1 MHRQPAAVPGLR
13 FYGQWKSAK
22 KLYRLGRHKNSGLEI
37 VLVSKGELRWEIEG
51 REYTLGADTLFYTL
65 PWQAHGGVEEIQ
77 PSSEITYLCVALDK
91 SHAERRRQFGFDR
104 ALGFSAREE
113 RRISTELS
121 RARSQAVP
129 TGPHTQP
136 LFDLFLQCAESPG
149 RLGSVRAR
157 ECIKLII
164 LELAERAGVARRR
177 VSAPV
182 GAAEQRV
189 RNFAR
194 DLANRHAEPWTLE
207 SMSAACGL
215 GRSQFAAL
223 VKKLAGDTPVTL
235 LNRLRVQRAQELL
248 RKSRK
253 SVTEIALEVGF
264 NSSQYFATVFKEF
277 TGTEARA
284 LRAAS
289 RSAERRGD
297 GNLVSEGK
305 SA

>member
-51 REYTLGADTLFYTL
+51 REYTLGADTIFYTL

-91 SHAERRRQFGFDR
+91 SHAEPRRHFGFDR
-104 ALGFSAREE
+104 AFGFSAREE
-113 RRISTELS
+113 RRISTVLS
-121 RARSQAVP
+121 RSRSQAAP
-129 TGPHTQP
+129 AGPHTQP

-149 RLGSVRAR
+149 RLGSARAR
-157 ECIKLII
+157 ECVKLII
-164 LELAERAGVARRR
+164 LDLAERAGVARRA
-177 VSAPV
+177 SSTA
-182 GAAEQRV
+182 GAAELRV

-194 DLANRHAEPWTLE
+194 ELANRHAEPWTLE

-215 GRSQFAAL
+215 GRSQFAGL

-253 SVTEIALEVGF
+253 PVTEIALEVGF

-277 TGTEARA
+277 TGAEARA
-284 LRAAS
+284 FRAAQ
-289 RSAERRGD
+289 RSAGGQGRR
-297 GNLVSEGK
+297 
-305 SA
+305 